1 MLYPLEAVND
11 HRNILEPVHGVLPPY
26 SYISATDTA
35 NPTQAPPNHTD
46 TQASEEHLYLLLDGW
61 REDEPLC
68 LAISRHLEPVPTLA
82 GTHPSPSA
90 CSSAVFTANPLQC
103 IGSTYVGAGRNP
115 LARKS
120 TVGSMRGTRSV
131 PARCSPPIICGSV
144 SQPHLLEL
152 EQSCVRT
159 M

>member
-68 LAISRHLEPVPTLA
+68 LAISRHLEPVPNTSRDAPFAQRVLQRSLYSEPA
-82 GTHPSPSA
+82 
-90 CSSAVFTANPLQC
+90 AVHRQH
-103 IGSTYVGAGRNP
+103 VR
-115 LARKS
+115 
-120 TVGSMRGTRSV
+120 
-131 PARCSPPIICGSV
+131 RCGP
-144 SQPHLLEL
+144 
-152 EQSCVRT
+152 
-159 M
+159 